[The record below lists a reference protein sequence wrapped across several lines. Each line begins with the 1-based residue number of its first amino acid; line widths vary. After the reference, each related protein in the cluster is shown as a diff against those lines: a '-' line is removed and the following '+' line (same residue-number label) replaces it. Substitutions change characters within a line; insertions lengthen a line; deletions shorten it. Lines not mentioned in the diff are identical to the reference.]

1 MAGRRFGAGL
11 LLLAAGAGCGDEAGA
26 TAPPAPAP
34 VVATLPAA
42 SAGGV
47 CGLLDYEAIEG
58 ALGTRFDVAAASTHK
73 DTATCMVQ
81 ANGAPRPDLMLSVT
95 ETAADAATF
104 TSEVAPDGA
113 KSVKG
118 LGKAAYRTAKA
129 ASGKIGP
136 TAEVGWL
143 TGDKR
148 LITLRYT
155 CVSDEPKATA
165 EELSVK
171 LVELAKAVDKAGV

>member
-1 MAGRRFGAGL
+1 MAARRFGAGL
-11 LLLAAGAGCGDEAGA
+11 LLVAAAGCGDEAEV
-26 TAPPAPAP
+26 TTPPAPAP
-34 VVATLPAA
+34 AVATFPAA

-47 CGLLDYEAIEG
+47 CGLLDYGAIEEV
-58 ALGTRFDVAAASTHK
+58 LGTRFDVAAASAHK
-73 DTATCMVQ
+73 DTATCVVQ
-81 ANGAPRPDLMLSVT
+81 ANGAPHPDLMLSVT

-104 TSEVAPDGA
+104 TSEIAPDGA
-113 KSVKG
+113 KTVKG
-118 LGKAAYRTAKA
+118 LGKAAYRTARTA
-129 ASGKIGP
+129 AGKTGP

-155 CVSDEPKATA
+155 CVRDEPKATA

-171 LVELAKAVDKAGV
+171 LVELAKAVERAEA

>member
-1 MAGRRFGAGL
+1 MAARGFGAGL
-11 LLLAAGAGCGDEAGA
+11 LLVACAGCGDEASA
-26 TAPPAPAP
+26 TAPPAPVP

-42 SAGGV
+42 SAGGA
-47 CGLLDYEAIEG
+47 CELLDYGAIEEV
-58 ALGTRFDVAAASTHK
+58 LGTRFDVAAASAHK
-73 DTATCMVQ
+73 DTATCVVQ

-104 TSEVAPDGA
+104 ASEVTPDGA

-118 LGKAAYRTAKA
+118 LGKAAYRATRA
-129 ASGKIGP
+129 AAGKSGPG
-136 TAEVGWL
+136 AEVGWL
-143 TGDKR
+143 TADKR

-155 CVSDEPKATA
+155 CASGEPKATA

-171 LVELAKAVDKAGV
+171 LVELAKAVDRAES

>member
-1 MAGRRFGAGL
+1 MAARKVGAGL
-11 LLLAAGAGCGDEAGA
+11 LLMAAAAGCGDEAEA
-26 TAPPAPAP
+26 KAPPAPAP
-34 VVATLPAA
+34 VLATFPAA

-47 CGLLDYEAIEG
+47 CGLLDFDAIEE
-58 ALGTRFDVAAASTHK
+58 ALGTRFDVAAASKHK
-73 DTATCMVQ
+73 DTDTCMVQ

-95 ETAADAATF
+95 ETAADTATF
-104 TSEVAPDGA
+104 SSEVAPDGA

-118 LGKAAYRTAKA
+118 LGKAAYRTTRA
-129 ASGKIGP
+129 ASGKNGP
-136 TAEVGWL
+136 GAEVGWL

-155 CVSDEPKATA
+155 CVADEPKATA

-171 LVELAKAVDKAGV
+171 LVELAKVVDKA

>member
-1 MAGRRFGAGL
+1 MAARKFGAGL
-11 LLLAAGAGCGDEAGA
+11 LLVVAAGCGDDAKA
-26 TAPPAPAP
+26 TTPPAPAP
-34 VVATLPAA
+34 VVASFPAA

-47 CGLLDYEAIEG
+47 CGLLDYAAIEEV
-58 ALGTRFDVAAASTHK
+58 LGTRFDVAAASTHK
-73 DTATCMVQ
+73 DTDTCMVQ

-113 KSVKG
+113 KAVKG
-118 LGKAAYRTAKA
+118 LGKAAYRTSRAATGKA
-129 ASGKIGP
+129 GP

-171 LVELAKAVDKAGV
+171 LIELAKAVDKAEA

>member
-1 MAGRRFGAGL
+1 MAARRFGAVL

-26 TAPPAPAP
+26 KAPPAPAP

-118 LGKAAYRTAKA
+118 LGKAAYRTARA
-129 ASGKIGP
+129 ASGKAGP

-143 TGDKR
+143 TADKR

-171 LVELAKAVDKAGV
+171 LVELAKAVDKAQ

>member
-1 MAGRRFGAGL
+1 MAARRFGAGL

-26 TAPPAPAP
+26 KAPPAPAP

-118 LGKAAYRTAKA
+118 LGKAAYRTARA
-129 ASGKIGP
+129 ASGKAGP

-143 TGDKR
+143 TADKR

-171 LVELAKAVDKAGV
+171 LVELAKAVDKAQ